1 GQWHLDVNRVPLERL
16 RLRDRD
22 SRLLAEDG
30 FFVRDPEIATWPA
43 VFYLPL
49 PPDSAG
55 PVELYLETQGS
66 VMGGLHL
73 AIRRQADS
81 DAREAEAR
89 RNFRWVYGALVLVAV
104 LSLVRHME
112 DPDSGALAVGAAA
125 FCSWLACLGIN
136 GHLYSLPEIALLS
149 GRGAAVPQA
158 LFLLGAGP
166 LVLATR
172 HYAGVRRSAPWL
184 APWTAVLGWLLVALA
199 LYGLFLVQ
207 DYQAVGLQWLAMV
220 GYALALL
227 ACLLMLLLDSRSYRW
242 AAVLALLAMAVGVV
256 ARLLADRQVLPAS
269 WASLYGWQALL
280 ALAMLLYLGL
290 PWIRARLKKWAS
302 RRRATP
308 PEPSPEEKIE
318 LARQRLMQSLQSG
331 LEHADDDDMTWIAY
345 RRLLEG
351 LKSVLP
357 QLSSAVVGLQPDGEP
372 LMHVDPPDAEPRY
385 RELMTQRTTLVRN
398 LSKLKAPQ
406 QVGMD

>member
-1 GQWHLDVNRVPLERL
+1 
-16 RLRDRD
+16 
-22 SRLLAEDG
+22 
-30 FFVRDPEIATWPA
+30 
-43 VFYLPL
+43 
-49 PPDSAG
+49 
-55 PVELYLETQGS
+55 
-66 VMGGLHL
+66 
-73 AIRRQADS
+73 
-81 DAREAEAR
+81 
-89 RNFRWVYGALVLVAV
+89 
-104 LSLVRHME
+104 
-112 DPDSGALAVGAAA
+112 
-125 FCSWLACLGIN
+125 
-136 GHLYSLPEIALLS
+136 
-149 GRGAAVPQA
+149 
-158 LFLLGAGP
+158 AGP

-172 HYAGVRRSAPWL
+172 HYAGVTRSAPWL

-242 AAVLALLAMAVGVV
+242 AAV
-256 ARLLADRQVLPAS
+256 
-269 WASLYGWQALL
+269 QALL

-372 LMHVDPPDAEPRY
+372 LMYVDPPDAEARY
-385 RELMTQRTTLVRN
+385 RELMSQRTTLVRN

-406 QVGMD
+406 QVGMDFDGPEGPLEKVQLAVIPLPIPKPGWGALLVERTADTHYSDAE